1 MLSRFAIKRP
11 VATIILVSVIMI
23 LAFFTYSKLSVD
35 LYPEMKF
42 PYAAVITTY
51 PGTGPEEVESQV
63 TKVLEGSLNSLSNV
77 KEIQSVS
84 SSGSSMILISFNWGT
99 DMSAAISDIREK
111 TGMMETFLPSG
122 AETPMVVK
130 MDLDMMPV
138 VQMGVSAGEDMSLA
152 QLQSIAEDVIE
163 PRLSRIGDI
172 AQVRITGGLE
182 REIKV
187 EVDPVK
193 LENYGLTLSQVNQ
206 VLQTENF
213 NMSSGK
219 VKEGQREYYVRSL
232 QEFESIDDI
241 KNVAILTNSGNRI
254 YLSDVAAISDS
265 YKDDNQITR
274 VNGKPAVGIH
284 CVKQSDANT
293 VEACEAVKA
302 EMEKIQKELGKDLD
316 VQIIMDQSKYIRDTL
331 KSTQRMMLEGG
342 ILAILVLFIFL
353 RNARSTLI
361 VFTSIPLSIITTF
374 ILMYFNNST
383 INVITLGGLALGVG
397 RMVDDSIVVFE
408 NIYRHRSLGLP
419 PMEAALTGSSEV
431 GSAVIASTVTIM
443 SVFFPI
449 LFAEGIAGVLFK
461 PLAITVSFAIF
472 CSLMVAL
479 TVVPLM
485 SSRMLTDK
493 SMQPQITK
501 GKLAQW
507 LNAMGSWLDGLG
519 EKYKVLLGWALSHR
533 KQVVISVTLLML
545 GSLALIPFIG
555 AEFMPK
561 MDSGEISVSIETD
574 KGSLLKDTDETVA
587 LIESRIKSIPEV
599 VTIFSSIGSTS
610 NMLFNTGTQND
621 RATLYIKLVPKD
633 ERNKDVDT
641 IAEEIRNKISNIAG
655 AKIKV
660 SATDASSMG
669 DTGGPIN
676 VQVRGDDLEVL
687 EQISAQITEIVRNV
701 QGTREVTSS
710 LDEGNPEVQ
719 VRVDRKRAATYGL
732 TPRQIA
738 GEIQN
743 AMLGTVASTYKDEG
757 EEYDI
762 RVRYS
767 PQNHK
772 ELDYLEN
779 LTILNSAGAVV
790 RLSQV
795 ADFSMEPG
803 PVQINRLD
811 RVRTATISGYL
822 LNRDLNSV
830 MKDIQARVDKLKLP
844 AGYQVE
850 YGGQNKDMVES
861 FSSLAVALLLAI
873 ILVYAVMAIQY
884 ESFFNPFVIMFSV
897 PTAIIGVILGLLLTG
912 NSLSVPAFIGIIML
926 VGIVVANAIVLVDY
940 LKRLR
945 DSGMERNAAIVE
957 AGRVRL
963 RPILMTA
970 LATILAMLPLALGRG
985 EGSESEAPL
994 AIVIIGGLIVS
1005 TLITLVLV
1013 PVVYSIFD
1021 DWGRKLRQRRNRDD
1035 KPEKFEEAE
1044 LTS

>member
-152 QLQSIAEDVIE
+152 QLQSIAEDMIE

-254 YLSDVAAISDS
+254 YLSDVAAISDG

-501 GKLAQW
+501 GKLAHW

-621 RATLYIKLVPKD
+621 RASLYVKLVPKD

-641 IAEEIRNKISNIAG
+641 IAEEIRNKINNIAG
-655 AKIKV
+655 AKIEV

-669 DTGGPIN
+669 DSGGPIN

-701 QGTREVTSS
+701 RGTREVTSS

-767 PQNHK
+767 PENHK

-897 PTAIIGVILGLLLTG
+897 PTALIGVILGLLLTG

-1021 DWGRKLRQRRNRDD
+1021 DWGRKLRQRRNRND
-1035 KPEKFEEAE
+1035 KLEKLEEAE

>member
-1 MLSRFAIKRP
+1 MISRFAVKRP
-11 VATIILVSVIMI
+11 VATIILVSVILI
-23 LAFFTYSKLSVD
+23 LAFFTYTKLAVD

-42 PYAAVITTY
+42 PYAAVITSY

-63 TKVLEGSLNSLSNV
+63 TKPLESTLNSLSNV
-77 KEIQSVS
+77 KQIQSVS

-122 AETPMVVK
+122 ADTPMVVK

-138 VQMGVSAGEDMSLA
+138 VQMGISAGDEMSLA

-172 AQVRITGGLE
+172 AQVSITGGLE

-187 EVDPVK
+187 DVDPVK
-193 LENYGLTLSQVNQ
+193 LENYGLTLSGVNQ
-206 VLQTENF
+206 VLQAENF

-241 KNVAILTNSGNRI
+241 KNVAILTSSGSRI
-254 YLSDVAAISDS
+254 CLNDIATITDG

-293 VEACEAVKA
+293 VEACEEVKDVMA
-302 EMEKIQKELGKDLD
+302 EIEKELGMDLD
-316 VQIIMDQSKYIRDTL
+316 IQIVLDQSKYIRDTL
-331 KSTQRMMLEGG
+331 DSTKRMMVEGG

-419 PMEAALTGSSEV
+419 PMEAALTGASEV

-493 SMQPQITK
+493 SMQRQLTK
-501 GKLAQW
+501 GKLAEW
-507 LNAMGSWLDGLG
+507 ITALGNWLDGLG
-519 EKYKVLLGWALSHR
+519 EKYKVVLVWALSHR
-533 KQVVISVTLLML
+533 RRVVLTVTIMMI

-574 KGSLLKDTDETVA
+574 KGSLLKDTDATIADVEA
-587 LIESRIKSIPEV
+587 QINSIPEV
-599 VTIFSSIGSTS
+599 VTVFSSIGSTS
-610 NMLFNTGTQND
+610 NMMFNTGTQND
-621 RATLYIKLVPKD
+621 RGSIYVKLLPKD
-633 ERNKDVDT
+633 ERDKDVDT
-641 IAEEIRNKISNIAG
+641 IAEEIRKKVSNIAG
-655 AKIKV
+655 AKIEV
-660 SATDASSMG
+660 SVTDASSMG
-669 DTGGPIN
+669 GSGGPIN

-687 EQISAQITEIVRNV
+687 EQISAQVTEIVRKV
-701 QGTREVTSS
+701 PGTREVTSS
-710 LDEGNPEVQ
+710 LDQGNPEVQ
-719 VRVDRKRAATYGL
+719 VKIDRQRAAAYGL
-732 TPRQIA
+732 SPRQIA
-738 GEIQN
+738 AEIQN
-743 AMLGTVASTYKDEG
+743 SMLGTVASTYKNEG
-757 EEYDI
+757 DEYDI
-762 RVRYS
+762 RVRYE

-772 ELDYLEN
+772 ELDYLQN
-779 LTILNSAGAVV
+779 LPILTTAGAVV

-795 ADFSMEPG
+795 ADFTMEPG

-830 MKDIQARVDKLKLP
+830 MTDIQNQVGKLKLP
-844 AGYQVE
+844 AGYEVE

-897 PTAIIGVILGLLLTG
+897 PTALIGVILGLLLTG

-945 DSGMERNAAIVE
+945 DAGMERNAAIVE

-994 AIVIIGGLIVS
+994 AIVIIGGLVVS

-1021 DWGRKLRQRRNRDD
+1021 DWGRKLRQRKNS
-1035 KPEKFEEAE
+1035 KENIEETE
-1044 LTS
+1044 LTI